1 MRSQLHFSPVVAH
14 TYRKTQVTKKRDELL
29 EAISFTSNG
38 KNASPEKQ
46 EQVLT
51 IVRDL
56 EILAEPSANLLTD
69 RTEAKKLLDGVWYVG
84 SK

>member
-1 MRSQLHFSPVVAH
+1 M
-14 TYRKTQVTKKRDELL
+14 YRKTQVTKKRDELL
-29 EAISFTSNG
+29 EAISFTGNG
-38 KNASPEKQ
+38 KNASLEKQ

-56 EILAEPSANLLTD
+56 EILAEPSVNLLTD
-69 RTEAKKLLDGVWYVG
+69 RTQAKKLLDGVWYVV